1 MMKKVLCLLLVLPLF
16 CVAQTTTEQE
26 DRAAIEQV
34 LSTQQ
39 TAWNNFDIELFME
52 TYWKSDELTFYG
64 SAGVVKGWQNTLE
77 RYKKSYPTQEHFG
90 HLEFVLN
97 DISKINDDA
106 YTVMGEYH
114 LTRPV
119 GNTHGIFMLVLKRI
133 DGAWK
138 IIADTSCKVE

>member
-1 MMKKVLCLLLVLPLF
+1 MKKVLFLLFVLPLF
-16 CVAQTTTEQE
+16 GIAQTTTELE
-26 DRAAIEQV
+26 DKAAIAQV

-39 TAWNNFDIELFME
+39 TAWNNFDIESFME
-52 TYWKSDELTFYG
+52 TYWKSDALTFYG
-64 SAGVVKGWQNTLE
+64 SAGVVKGWQKTLE

-90 HLEFVLN
+90 HLEFVTN
-97 DISKINDDA
+97 DISKIAEDA

-119 GNTHGIFMLVLKRI
+119 GDTQGIFMLVLKKI

>member
-1 MMKKVLCLLLVLPLF
+1 MKKVLCLLFVLPLF
-16 CVAQTTTEQE
+16 CVAQTMAEQE
-26 DRAAIEQV
+26 DKAAIQQV
-34 LSTQQ
+34 LSIQQ
-39 TAWNNFDIELFME
+39 SAWNSYDIEQFME

-64 SAGVVKGWQNTLE
+64 SAGVVKGWQSTMD
-77 RYKKSYPTQEHFG
+77 RYKKSYPSKDHFG

-97 DISKINDDA
+97 DISKINEDA

-119 GNTHGIFMLVLKRI
+119 GNLHGIFMLVLKRI
-133 DGAWK
+133 DGEWK

>member
-1 MMKKVLCLLLVLPLF
+1 MKKVLCLLFVLPLF
-16 CVAQTTTEQE
+16 CVAQTMAEQE
-26 DRAAIEQV
+26 DKAAIQQV
-34 LSTQQ
+34 LSIQQ
-39 TAWNNFDIELFME
+39 SAWNNYDIEQFME

-64 SAGVVKGWQNTLE
+64 SAGVVKGWQSTMD
-77 RYKKSYPTQEHFG
+77 RYKKSYPSKDHFG

-97 DISKINDDA
+97 DISKINEDA

-119 GNTHGIFMLVLKRI
+119 GNLHGIFMLVLKRI
-133 DGAWK
+133 DGEWK

>member
-1 MMKKVLCLLLVLPLF
+1 MKKVLCLLFVLPLF
-16 CVAQTTTEQE
+16 CVAQTMAEQE
-26 DRAAIEQV
+26 DKAAIQQV
-34 LSTQQ
+34 LSIQQ
-39 TAWNNFDIELFME
+39 SAWNNYDIEQFME

-64 SAGVVKGWQNTLE
+64 SAGVVKGWQSTMD
-77 RYKKSYPTQEHFG
+77 RYKKSYPSKDHFG

-97 DISKINDDA
+97 DISKINEDA

-119 GNTHGIFMLVLKRI
+119 GNLHGIFMLVLKRI
-133 DGAWK
+133 DWEWK

>member
-1 MMKKVLCLLLVLPLF
+1 MKKVLCLLFVLPLF
-16 CVAQTTTEQE
+16 CVAQKMAEQE
-26 DRAAIEQV
+26 DKAAIQQV
-34 LSTQQ
+34 LSVQQ
-39 TAWNNFDIELFME
+39 SAWNNYDIEQFME

-64 SAGVVKGWQNTLE
+64 SAGVVKGWQSTMN
-77 RYKKSYPTQEHFG
+77 RYKKSYPSKDHFG

-97 DISKINDDA
+97 DISKINEDA

-119 GNTHGIFMLVLKRI
+119 GNLHGIFMLVLKRI
-133 DGAWK
+133 DGEWK

>member
-1 MMKKVLCLLLVLPLF
+1 MKKVLFLLFALPLF
-16 CVAQTTTEQE
+16 CVAQTTDEQE
-26 DRAAIEQV
+26 DKAAIQQV
-34 LSTQQ
+34 LSIQES
-39 TAWNNFDIELFME
+39 AWNNYDIEKFME

-64 SAGVVKGWQNTLE
+64 STGVVKGWQSTMD
-77 RYKKSYPTQEHFG
+77 RYKKSYPSKDHFG

-97 DISKINDDA
+97 DISKINEDA

-119 GNTHGIFMLVLKRI
+119 GNLHGIFMLVLKRI
-133 DGAWK
+133 DGEWK

>member
-1 MMKKVLCLLLVLPLF
+1 MKKVLFLLFVLPLF
-16 CVAQTTTEQE
+16 GIAQTTTEQE
-26 DRAAIEQV
+26 DRAAIAQV

-39 TAWNNFDIELFME
+39 TAWNNFDIESFME
-52 TYWKSDELTFYG
+52 TYWKSDALTFYG
-64 SAGVVKGWQNTLE
+64 SAGVVKGWQKTLE

-90 HLEFVLN
+90 HLEFVTN
-97 DISKINDDA
+97 DISKITDDA

-119 GNTHGIFMLVLKRI
+119 GDTRGIFMLVLKRI
-133 DGAWK
+133 DGEWK